1 MLHEHF
7 RTLAH
12 VNQWANRQI
21 YEAVAK
27 LPAAEVTKQ
36 RPAAYFGSILNTL
49 NHLLVVDRLWFGRVA
64 DVPSGLTRLDE
75 ILHDDFAALS
85 AARQAED
92 RRIVELIDGLDDAV
106 LAGDRSYTDTKGRP
120 WTMPVRRML
129 TAVFNHQTHHRGQI
143 TTLLTQQG
151 CDPGSTDLFAM
162 LLAEAAQPPTR

>member
-12 VNQWANRQI
+12 FNQWANRQI
-21 YEAVAK
+21 YEVVAK

-75 ILHDDFAALS
+75 ILYDDFAALR
-85 AARQAED
+85 AACQAED
-92 RRIVELIDGLDDAV
+92 QRIIDLVDGLDDAT
-106 LAGDRSYTDTKGRP
+106 LAGDRAYSDTKGRP

-129 TAVFNHQTHHRGQI
+129 TAVFNHQTHHRGQVHA
-143 TTLLTQQG
+143 LLKEAG
-151 CDPGSTDLFAM
+151 VEPPALDLPVFM
-162 LLAEAAQPPTR
+162 YAEKWK

>member
-7 RTLAH
+7 RTCAH
-12 VNQWANRQI
+12 FNQWANRRI

-27 LPAAEVTKQ
+27 LPEAEVYKQ
-36 RPAAYFGSILNTL
+36 RPAAYFGSIQGTL

-75 ILHDDFAALS
+75 ILYDDFAALS

-92 RRIVELIDGLDDAV
+92 QRIVDLIDGLDEAA
-106 LAGDRSYTDTKGRP
+106 LAGERAYSDTKGKP

-129 TAVFNHQTHHRGQI
+129 ATVFNHQTHHRGQVHA
-143 TTLLTQQG
+143 LLKEAGQE
-151 CDPGSTDLFAM
+151 PPALDLPVF
-162 LLAEAAQPPTR
+162 LYAEKWK